1 MATRHVA
8 HYIDDI
14 DGSEAHETIHFSIDG
29 KHYEID
35 LKNEHAVQ
43 LRDALGRFTAVA
55 RPVVHR
61 GSGRTTTR
69 GTAARAAAADKE
81 RLAKIRDWAR
91 AHGHQVAD
99 RGRIPANIV
108 ADYEAANRG
117 H

>member
-1 MATRHVA
+1 MATKHVA

-61 GSGRTTTR
+61 TTGTRTSTR

-99 RGRIPANIV
+99 RGRIPAKIE
-108 ADYEAANRG
+108 AEYEAATR
-117 H
+117 